1 MTLKMTACGLEV
13 RRVRHQAVTTIILTL
28 TIITRLITMAVI
40 TNLARALCLTEFI
53 EEKGREMLMYLEQ
66 DHHLKPGLPSLPV
79 NAEHDQ
85 QVGAEDVTA
94 SPHHHQHL
102 AQSIASVP
110 LDTRGFKLIRA
121 TKGI

>member
-66 DHHLKPGLPSLPV
+66 DITSSL
-79 NAEHDQ
+79 
-85 QVGAEDVTA
+85 A
-94 SPHHHQHL
+94 SPPYL
-102 AQSIASVP
+102 SMLRTTSR
-110 LDTRGFKLIRA
+110 LELRM
-121 TKGI
+121 

>member
-1 MTLKMTACGLEV
+1 MTLKMTAWGLEV

-66 DHHLKPGLPSLPV
+66 DITSSL
-79 NAEHDQ
+79 
-85 QVGAEDVTA
+85 A
-94 SPHHHQHL
+94 SPPYL
-102 AQSIASVP
+102 SMLRTTSR
-110 LDTRGFKLIRA
+110 LELRM
-121 TKGI
+121 